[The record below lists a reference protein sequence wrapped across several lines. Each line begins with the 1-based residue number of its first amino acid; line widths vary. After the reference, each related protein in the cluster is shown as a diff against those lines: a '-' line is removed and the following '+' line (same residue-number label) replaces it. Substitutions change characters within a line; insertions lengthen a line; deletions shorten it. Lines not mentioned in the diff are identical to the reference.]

1 MIIRR
6 FKKRHK
12 NKAKPITVNNI
23 NFTSINQAC
32 KFYGLYVNTAVKR
45 LKVGWSPEETFE
57 ITPRRFSSVCKGK
70 VYKIT
75 NSINNKIYIGITSNA
90 LKQRF
95 SNHKSDARRGKNTKL
110 CKAIRKYGE
119 NKFTIKLLKEVENR
133 KDLRNQEI
141 KYILKYNSIENGY
154 NGVSGGCGLGDR
166 FGIPV
171 NYKGKTYNSIT
182 SLAAYLKIDRYTL
195 AARLE
200 RGMVLDSPVKSKKK
214 YSLKY
219 KGQLYKSPASL
230 AKHLGVNER
239 TLHNRISRGLVLDA
253 PVQKRS
259 KNQFV
264 YEGVTYNSVRSLS
277 IAMDTPATTLY
288 SRIRAGK
295 PLKEI
300 LKTKK
305 AENA

>member
-1 MIIRR
+1 MAIMR
-6 FKKRHK
+6 FKKRRR

-23 NFTSINQAC
+23 NFPSINRAC
-32 KFYGLYVNTAVKR
+32 KFYGLYVNTAIKR

-57 ITPRRFSSVCKGK
+57 IIPRKYNSACEGK
-70 VYKIT
+70 IYKIK
-75 NSINNKIYIGITSNA
+75 NNINNKIYIGITINT

-95 SNHKSDARRGKNTKL
+95 STHKRDARRGKNTKL

-119 NKFTIKLLKEVENR
+119 SKFTIKLLKEVENR

-166 FGIPV
+166 FGIAI

-182 SLAAYLKIDRYTL
+182 SLANYLKIDRYTL
-195 AARLE
+195 SARLE
-200 RGMVLDSPVKSKKK
+200 RGMILDLPVKSKKK
-214 YSLKY
+214 YNLKY
-219 KGQLYKSPASL
+219 KGKSYKSPASL
-230 AKHLGVNER
+230 ARYLGINER
-239 TLHNRISRGLVLDA
+239 TLHGRLSKGLPLDA

-259 KNQFV
+259 KNQFT
-264 YEGVTYNSVRSLS
+264 YEGVVYNSVRSLS
-277 IAMDTPATTLY
+277 IAMDIPAPTLY

-295 PLKEI
+295 SLKEI

-305 AENA
+305 ATNA